1 VDLQEDGVF
10 PSYTTIL
17 GIELVE
23 VAIAEAGVAQE
34 NELLNALRRMT
45 AAERSLLLQRL
56 RDRDLRCHKG
66 PEDTDG

>member
-1 VDLQEDGVF
+1 M
-10 PSYTTIL
+10 